1 MIGQA
6 PGSAALMR
14 RIEAWAW
21 WVALLSFGAGVA
33 NTFLDLTSDAWTVVG
48 FVLGTCSAIVIY
60 QMRGLRTRHPSSQE
74 DRPRRLSMEATVLG
88 ALFIALAFTSTPTA
102 IIVVLFFIS
111 LIFIALR
118 EFLIARRSIEAET
131 RRTNDVPR

>member
-1 MIGQA
+1 
-6 PGSAALMR
+6 
-14 RIEAWAW
+14 
-21 WVALLSFGAGVA
+21 
-33 NTFLDLTSDAWTVVG
+33 
-48 FVLGTCSAIVIY
+48 
-60 QMRGLRTRHPSSQE
+60 
-74 DRPRRLSMEATVLG
+74 MEATVLG